1 MKTMPLLSQA
11 EAGAFLKQHQISPT
25 LQRLAIARIFFV
37 EHQHLSADVIQE
49 KLAELNIRV
58 AKATVYNSLNL
69 FVRKGLLKE
78 IHIGAGKVVYDSN
91 TEPHYHL
98 YYEDEGRLC
107 DVDYQDLPI
116 EMPANTQLKQIDL
129 ILRVASSNA

>member
-1 MKTMPLLSQA
+1 MSQTMPLLSQA
-11 EAGAFLKQHQISPT
+11 EAVAFLKQQQISPT

-49 KLAELNIRV
+49 KLSQLNIRI

-78 IHIGAGKVVYDSN
+78 IHIGEGKVVYDSN
-91 TEPHYHL
+91 TAPHYHL
-98 YYEDEGRLC
+98 YYEDEKCLC

-116 EMPANTQLKQIDL
+116 KIPAHTQLKQIDL
-129 ILRVASSNA
+129 ILRVTRA

>member
-1 MKTMPLLSQA
+1 MSQTMPLLSQA
-11 EAGAFLKQHQISPT
+11 EAVAFLKQQQISPT

-37 EHQHLSADVIQE
+37 KHQHLSADVIQE

-78 IHIGAGKVVYDSN
+78 IHIGEGKVVYDSN
-91 TEPHYHL
+91 TAPHYHL
-98 YYEDEGRLC
+98 YYEDEKRLC
-107 DVDYQDLPI
+107 DVDYQELPI
-116 EMPANTQLKQIDL
+116 KIPAHTQLKQIDL
-129 ILRVASSNA
+129 ILRVTRA